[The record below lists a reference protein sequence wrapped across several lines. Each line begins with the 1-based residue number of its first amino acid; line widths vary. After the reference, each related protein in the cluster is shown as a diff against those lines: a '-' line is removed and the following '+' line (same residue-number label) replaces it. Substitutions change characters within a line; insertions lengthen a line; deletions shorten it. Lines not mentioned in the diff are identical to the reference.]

1 MRGARA
7 ILCPAWQ
14 WVDVTAAD
22 PGLLVHLKSL
32 RNTVPVPKHWGQK
45 RKYLQNKRGLEKL
58 PFVLPGA
65 STTPLSRADSRAI
78 AGDLTLTGGVR
89 AYSRV
94 LVLSQSSSGALGSP
108 RCARPSGKRRTA

>member
-1 MRGARA
+1 MGLTRSAVSSANG
-7 ILCPAWQ
+7 CVSCHVQ

-22 PGLLVHLKSL
+22 PGLLVHLKSV

-65 STTPLSRADSRAI
+65 LAAPPAA
-78 AGDLTLTGGVR
+78 AV
-89 AYSRV
+89 AV
-94 LVLSQSSSGALGSP
+94 GASL
-108 RCARPSGKRRTA
+108 